1 MDATTSWVNRFTKIS
16 VGGSEHPAFT
26 DTMFGETFFYD
37 SHPPERVI
45 EILDS
50 LGFERLVAEFLNPPT
65 SGRDKVRFAIVA
77 AKR

>member
-1 MDATTSWVNRFTKIS
+1 
-16 VGGSEHPAFT
+16 
-26 DTMFGETFFYD
+26 MFGETFFYD

-65 SGRDKVRFAIVA
+65 SGRDKGRFAIVA
-77 AKR
+77 GKR